1 MTLNHYSFFFG
12 HGISIEESSQTFNQE
27 YQLGTYVEL
36 KVSRWVQW
44 GHDSMLKLIRIC
56 LGEGEELKKKLIK
69 KKRVFGPN

>member
-1 MTLNHYSFFFG
+1 LYCNHNL
-12 HGISIEESSQTFNQE
+12 INTPNLQPIRVPR
-27 YQLGTYVEL
+27 YVEL